1 MCLAVPGRVAE
12 NLGDNWV
19 LIETFGLT
27 SKVGTHLV
35 GEVAVDDYLVVHA
48 GYAIEK
54 LDVDEARERIRL
66 WEELLA
72 DGGIG

>member
-1 MCLAVPGRVAE
+1 MCLAVPGRVTE
-12 NLGDNWV
+12 ILGDNWV

-27 SKVGTHLV
+27 SKVGIHLV
-35 GEVAVDDYLVVHA
+35 GEVAVDDYLIVHA

-54 LDVDEARERIRL
+54 LDLVEARERIRL

-72 DGGIG
+72 DGAIG

>member
-12 NLGDNWV
+12 ILGDNWV

>member
-12 NLGDNWV
+12 ILGGNWV

-27 SKVGTHLV
+27 GKVGTHLV
-35 GEVAVDDYLVVHA
+35 GEVAVGDYLVVHA

-54 LDVDEARERIRL
+54 LDLEEARERIRI

-72 DGGIG
+72 HDAIG